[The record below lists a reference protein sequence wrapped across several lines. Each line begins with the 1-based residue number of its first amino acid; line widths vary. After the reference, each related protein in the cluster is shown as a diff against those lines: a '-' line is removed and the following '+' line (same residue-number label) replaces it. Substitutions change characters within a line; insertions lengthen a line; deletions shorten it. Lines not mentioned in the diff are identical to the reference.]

1 MYKYIATVRIKG
13 MSIRTAVFA
22 ESQTHARLI
31 LEYQFGSNSIVSSPS
46 QATSEDHTYQT
57 IEEVINSLK
66 PKSPEDLTIDTLKN
80 QKDQANKRFKAAQAK
95 KQLTKAQNRIFNLNR

>member
-1 MYKYIATVRIKG
+1 MNKYIATVRIKG

-31 LEYQFGSNSIVSSPS
+31 LEYQFGMNSIVSSPS
-46 QATSEDHTYQT
+46 QATSEDHTYRT
-57 IEEVINSLK
+57 IEEVITSFK

-80 QKDQANKRFKAAQAK
+80 QKDQADKRLKAARAK
-95 KQLTKAQNRIFNLNR
+95 KQLTKVQNKIFNLSR